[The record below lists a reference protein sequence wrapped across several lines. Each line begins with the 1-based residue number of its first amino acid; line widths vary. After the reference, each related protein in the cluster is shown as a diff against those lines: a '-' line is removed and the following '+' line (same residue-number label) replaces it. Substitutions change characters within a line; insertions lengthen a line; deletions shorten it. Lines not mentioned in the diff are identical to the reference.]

1 MFKRFLILFLAV
13 CPLIVM
19 AQDYSDSWEGYF
31 SYNNIK
37 DVTASSDK
45 IYAVAENAVFVYDI
59 LTQETSSLSTVQ
71 GLAGEVISTLHY
83 STAYKALVIGY
94 ESGLIEIVLDEDS
107 KVLSVVDIV
116 EKSTIPSVNKQIN
129 HFNEYDGLLYIS
141 TNYGVSVY
149 DLNRLEFGD
158 TYYIGNGGSQI
169 IVTQTTVS
177 NGYIYASCMDNTG
190 LKRAEVAN
198 SNLID
203 YSQWTTLATGN
214 FSAVEAVS
222 NNVYAVN
229 TSRAIFKVNGSNL
242 TNLYIFPNTPLDVK
256 SANNELV
263 VTTKNHVYLYSST
276 FSLLEEVGTNS
287 NFSTNYTSAITTVD
301 DFYIGSDS
309 YGVLKTAIGNTFSFE
324 EIHPDG
330 PLMNSPFSVE
340 AEYNNVW
347 VTFGDYSV
355 SYNPFPIRTRGISHL
370 KNETWKNIPTD
381 SILGAKNLTNISI
394 NPNKVNQVFISSF
407 YDGILEVEADV
418 VTTLHDETNSGLEPI
433 EVAGSTD
440 IRVNPSTFDSDGLLW
455 SLSGRVSSPLKS
467 YNPDTGAWKSYS
479 FEGLY
484 TDGVNGEW
492 GFSDIAIDNSGVVW
506 TGGYVN
512 GLVGYDYKSGTSQI
526 RSLSEESQNMPTTV
540 VTAVTIDNQ
549 NQIWIGTIRGLRV
562 LYNTS
567 TFFTAST
574 VEVSEIVV
582 LDDGVASEL
591 LSLEYITSIEVDGS
605 NNKWIGTFG
614 SGVYY
619 LSSDGQETIFH
630 FTKDNSPLPSDNITD
645 ISIDNSNGKVLIAT
659 ESGLV
664 AYNSGSSSTEDSYE
678 DAYVYPN
685 PVRPTFNITED
696 LVKIKGLTDSVNIK
710 ITDIEGNLVAEAQ
723 SNVNSRY
730 SGYNLEIDG
739 GTAFW
744 NGRNLANNVVH
755 SGVYIIMLSDTET
768 FETKVLKLMIIR

>member
-1 MFKRFLILFLAV
+1 MFKRLLILFLAV
-13 CPLIVM
+13 CPLIVIG
-19 AQDYSDSWEGYF
+19 QDYSDSWEGYF

-37 DVTASSDK
+37 DVTASTDK
-45 IYAVAENAVFVYDI
+45 IYVAAENAVYVYDM
-59 LTQETSSLSTVQ
+59 LTQEMSTFSTIQ
-71 GLAGEVISTLHY
+71 GLAGETISTLHY
-83 STAYKALVIGY
+83 SAEYNALVVGY
-94 ESGLIEIVLDEDS
+94 ENGLIEIVLDENS
-107 KVLSVVDIV
+107 EVLSVVDIV
-116 EKSTIPSVNKQIN
+116 DKSTIPSISKQIN

-141 TNYGVSVY
+141 TNYGISVY
-149 DLNRLEFGD
+149 DLSRLEFGD
-158 TYYIGNGGSQI
+158 TYFIGDEGVQT
-169 IVTQTTVS
+169 IVTQTTIS
-177 NGYIYASCMDNTG
+177 DGYIYASCMNSMG
-190 LKRAEVAN
+190 LKRAEINN

-203 YSQWTTLATGN
+203 YKQWTTLANGN
-214 FSAVEAVS
+214 FTAVEAVS
-222 NNVYAVN
+222 NNVYVIN
-229 TSRAIFKVNGSNL
+229 NYRTIFRVQGANL
-242 TNLYIFPNTPLDVK
+242 TSLNVFPNTPLDVK
-256 SANNELV
+256 SANNELII
-263 VTTKNHVYLYSST
+263 TTKNHIYLYSST
-276 FSLLEEVGTNS
+276 FNLLEEVGINA
-287 NFSTNYTSAITTVD
+287 NFNTNYTSAITTVD

-309 YGVLKTAIGNTFSFE
+309 YGVLKTPIGNTAMFE
-324 EIHPDG
+324 DVLPDG
-330 PLMNSPFSVE
+330 PLLNIPFSVE

-347 VTFGDYSV
+347 VTFGDFTV
-355 SYNPFPIRTRGISHL
+355 SYNPYPLRTRGISHL
-370 KNETWKNIPTD
+370 KNGAWKNIPID
-381 SILGAKNLTNISI
+381 SIFGARNLTNISI
-394 NPNKVNQVFISSF
+394 NPNKINQVFISSF
-407 YDGILEVEADV
+407 FDGILEVEADV
-418 VTTLHDETNSGLEPI
+418 ATVLHDETNSGIEPI
-433 EVAGSTD
+433 EIAGSTD
-440 IRVNPSTFDSDGLLW
+440 IRLNPSTFDSDGVLW

-467 YNPDTGAWKSYS
+467 YDLDTKQWKSYS

-484 TDGVNGEW
+484 SDGLNGEW

-526 RSLSEESQNMPTTV
+526 RSLSEESENMPTTV
-540 VTAVTIDNQ
+540 VTAVTVDNQ

-574 VEVSEIVV
+574 VEASEIVV

-591 LSLEYITSIEVDGS
+591 LALEYITSIEVDGS

-614 SGVYY
+614 SGVFYF
-619 LSSDGQETIFH
+619 SSDGQETIFH
-630 FTKDNSPLPSDNITD
+630 FTKDNSPLPSDNITS
-645 ISIDNSNGKVLIAT
+645 ISIDDSTGKVFIAT

-696 LVKIKGLTDSVNIK
+696 LVKIKGLTDNVNIK
-710 ITDIEGNLVAEAQ
+710 ITDVEGNLVAEAQ

-755 SGVYIIMLSDTET
+755 SGVYLIMLSDTET